1 MPHKTIINIFSKK
14 KKRKPISKPK
24 AIIDYREKNS
34 LVGSELISLGLEI
47 EFREAVDR
55 INAYTEPFPADVLL
69 KLYAYY
75 KKATNDYGRPSSKKP
90 IINAFKTNAL
100 FQSEDITEDEAK
112 QKYIDLANNY
122 FLYRK

>member
-1 MPHKTIINIFSKK
+1 M
-14 KKRKPISKPK
+14 
-24 AIIDYREKNS
+24 NS
-34 LVGSELISLGLEI
+34 EALEI
-47 EFREAVDR
+47 EFREAVGR